1 MGECKNEPRVKK
13 EIVSS
18 CPKFLRVAFCR
29 GDAGGE
35 TKGRPRPQGPAPEG
49 TQPGRESAQK
59 PREKGRGFWRKFS
72 RREGEKMVDRGWNL

>member
-13 EIVSS
+13 ETVSS
-18 CPKFLRVAFCR
+18 WPKFLRDAFCR
-29 GDAGGE
+29 GE
-35 TKGRPRPQGPAPEG
+35 TKGRPCPQGPVRPASEG